1 MGAPAY
7 RTVLIGA
14 GNVATRLRQALADA
28 GHQVTSVGGRTRIQP
43 VPRDADVYI
52 IAVSDRSI
60 ASVARELTGVSGL
73 VVHTAGSVPMDIL
86 PQSRRGVL
94 YPLQTLSK
102 GREVDFS
109 RVPLFV
115 ESDSDL
121 PLLTSLASSI
131 SQSVHVLD
139 SHSRRS
145 IHLAAVFC
153 CNFTNAL
160 YSMAHRLLQSEG
172 VPFEVLLPL
181 IDETAAKV
189 HQLKPREAQTGPAVR
204 WDTEVM
210 QMQQAMLPDEEMK
223 QIYSL
228 LSKYIHDDQLR
239 FKEDQGS
246 SL

>member
-14 GNVATRLRQALADA
+14 GNVATRLRQALAHA

-60 ASVARELTGVSGL
+60 ASVARELIGVSGL

-86 PQSRRGVL
+86 PQRRRGVL

-102 GREVDFS
+102 GREVDFI

-153 CNFTNAL
+153 CN

>member
-14 GNVATRLRQALADA
+14 GNVATRLGQALAHA

-86 PQSRRGVL
+86 PQRRRGVL

-139 SHSRRS
+139 SHRRRS
-145 IHLAAVFC
+145 IHLAAVVC
-153 CNFTNAL
+153 CPRVCLSMCCCLASMRLRPRYTN
-160 YSMAHRLLQSEG
+160 
-172 VPFEVLLPL
+172 
-181 IDETAAKV
+181 
-189 HQLKPREAQTGPAVR
+189 
-204 WDTEVM
+204 
-210 QMQQAMLPDEEMK
+210 
-223 QIYSL
+223 
-228 LSKYIHDDQLR
+228 
-239 FKEDQGS
+239 
-246 SL
+246 